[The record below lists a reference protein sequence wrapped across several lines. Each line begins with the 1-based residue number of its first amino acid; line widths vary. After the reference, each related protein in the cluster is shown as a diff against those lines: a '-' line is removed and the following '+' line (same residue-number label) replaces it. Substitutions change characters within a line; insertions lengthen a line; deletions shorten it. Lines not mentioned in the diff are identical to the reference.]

1 MHAWSVLRYIPDRV
15 AGTYL
20 IWFYSILFWICK
32 FICWQVLDG
41 DASLV
46 AIVFDTSTV
55 EPLFSACGYAM
66 SYLAYAF

>member
-1 MHAWSVLRYIPDRV
+1 MPGVLFV
-15 AGTYL
+15 TFL
-20 IWFYSILFWICK
+20 IELLVPTSYVFFSILFWICE

-66 SYLAYAF
+66 SYLTYAF